1 MSQLTNSKVNH
12 VSGFTMIELLVTLVL
27 LGLIASVAAPG
38 IDAWLRSRQASAVRL
53 ALSSEM
59 ALLPLKA
66 KNLGEH
72 LLINSVGQLDQPD
85 LPLRFIAPI
94 SVLSNG
100 YCQGGQVELMQNS
113 QAIVFDVL
121 PPLCEVR
128 RLEAK

>member
-1 MSQLTNSKVNH
+1 MSQPTNFRSNH

-38 IDAWLRSRQASAVRL
+38 VDSWLRARQASAVRL

-66 KNLGEH
+66 KSLGEN
-72 LLINSVGQLDQPD
+72 LVIGSTNQLDQQE
-85 LPLRFIAPI
+85 LPLTFLVPV

-100 YCQGGQVELMQNS
+100 YCQGGKVELLQNN
-113 QAIVFDVL
+113 QTIVFDVL

-128 RLEAK
+128 RIETK